1 MCFRLLRVFA
11 RVAIVAVALHFPA
24 VVRAQEAAIDAVEVD
39 YIEIADAGESEGSS
53 DQGTGAA
60 GSNSDASDA
69 DADADDSEDHQPSDP
84 DESQRNGGHDRFN
97 GPNGALEA
105 VQSNRALPLDDI
117 VAIARHLTT
126 GQIIDT
132 RLHPVKGLLRYE
144 LKVLETN
151 SEVRRYIFN
160 ARTGELIKVR

>member
-60 GSNSDASDA
+60 ASNSDASDA
-69 DADADDSEDHQPSDP
+69 DADADDSEDYQPSDT

-105 VQSNRALPLDDI
+105 VESNRGLPLDDI
-117 VAIARHLTT
+117 IASARHLTT

>member
-11 RVAIVAVALHFPA
+11 RLAIIAVALHFPA
-24 VVRAQEAAIDAVEVD
+24 VVRAQEAAGDGR

-53 DQGTGAA
+53 DQGGDGTD
-60 GSNSDASDA
+60 SNSG
-69 DADADDSEDHQPSDP
+69 DDEDDDGGDPGDSKGDGQSDP

-117 VAIARHLTT
+117 IAIARHLTT

>member
-60 GSNSDASDA
+60 ASNSDASDA
-69 DADADDSEDHQPSDP
+69 DADADDSEDHQPSDT

-117 VAIARHLTT
+117 IAIARHLTT